1 MTKMQRRESL
11 KQTARSFFKA
21 ILRGVVP
28 VADSRKDR
36 PIHFE
41 PLESRQLMAADF
53 YDAASLAAASS
64 LPSTA
69 APAQITSMSTSSLV
83 GEGED
88 AQNLVEFAKALKQA
102 GVKFFGA
109 DWCPFCSEQKALFQ
123 DGAQFLRK
131 HNDLSNL
138 GIQQR
143 PTCYGRSD
151 AATAFNTFWRGDP
164 NW

>member
-11 KQTARSFFKA
+11 KQTARRFFKA
-21 ILRGVVP
+21 ILQRGVP
-28 VADSRKDR
+28 VAENRKDR

-64 LPSTA
+64 FSPA
-69 APAQITSMSTSSLV
+69 NAPVQVVSMNSSSLV

-109 DWCPFCSEQKALFQ
+109 DWCPFCTEQKTLFQ
-123 DGAQFLRK
+123 DGAQFLPFIEVYQ
-131 HNDLSNL
+131 S
-138 GIQQR
+138 
-143 PTCYGRSD
+143 
-151 AATAFNTFWRGDP
+151 
-164 NW
+164 